1 MIAKRFE
8 YETVFF
14 EPGGFVGGKLNKE
27 EFDAALARM
36 GDRGWELVSCFD
48 TNQGYGATR
57 FVVAV
62 FKREASPR

>member
-14 EPGGFVGGKLNKE
+14 EPGGFAGGKLNKA

-36 GDRGWELVSCFD
+36 GAQGWELVSCFD

-62 FKREASPR
+62 SKRESSAS